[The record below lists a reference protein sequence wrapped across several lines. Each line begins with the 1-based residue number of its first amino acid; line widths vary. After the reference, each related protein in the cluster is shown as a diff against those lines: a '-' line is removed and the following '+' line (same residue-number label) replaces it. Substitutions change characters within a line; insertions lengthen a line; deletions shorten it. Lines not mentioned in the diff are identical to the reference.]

1 MQKKKGMARKGRREK
16 GRKRMENRMREER
29 TEERTSAGAR
39 EVNRKEKKE
48 FIQKLKKTKSKF
60 AHLLYKVSK
69 T

>member
-39 EVNRKEKKE
+39 EVNRKEIVCILAE
-48 FIQKLKKTKSKF
+48 WNISRFGGWVDLN
-60 AHLLYKVSK
+60 
-69 T
+69 